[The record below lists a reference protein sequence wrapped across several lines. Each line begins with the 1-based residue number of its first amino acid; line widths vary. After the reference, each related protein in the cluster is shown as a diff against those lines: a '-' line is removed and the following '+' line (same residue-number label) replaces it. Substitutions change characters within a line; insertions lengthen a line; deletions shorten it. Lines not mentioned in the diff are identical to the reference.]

1 MADYETKDI
10 TGSLF
15 ANDRKVKPSQPDR
28 KGKCK
33 VGNHE
38 YWVGAWEKTS
48 KNGETYLSLGFTP
61 IEEQF

>member
-1 MADYETKDI
+1 MADYETKDN

-33 VGNHE
+33 VGNRE

-48 KNGETYLSLGFTP
+48 KNGETYLS
-61 IEEQF
+61 